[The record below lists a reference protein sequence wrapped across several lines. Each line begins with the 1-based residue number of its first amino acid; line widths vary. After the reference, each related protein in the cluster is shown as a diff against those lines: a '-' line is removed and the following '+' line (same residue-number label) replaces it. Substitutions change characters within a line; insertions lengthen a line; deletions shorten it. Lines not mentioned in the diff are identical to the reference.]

1 MKYKIIHDPVH
12 GSIKIKGAILE
23 LLHSPEIQ
31 RLRDIK
37 QLGLTNLVFPGA
49 NHTRFEH
56 SLGVYYLTNKICA
69 ELNIE
74 KEVLNA
80 AAVLHDSGHLPFS
93 HTFEYLSR
101 IYLKKDHIDLAC
113 ENVLKLEDLLEK
125 YNIDPKEVIR
135 IIKCEEEGYK
145 SQIISGDL
153 DVDRIDY
160 LLRDSHYTGVAH
172 GIIDVERILKT
183 IEIRDGVLG
192 INKKGVLAVEGMLIA
207 RDLMYTSVYFHKTA
221 RICESMLGRAVESIL
236 EDEKIEE
243 IVKMTDSE
251 LLCLLKNSEGF
262 SKEIYRRLKYRD
274 LFKVVA
280 YIDIDSDFEKRKE
293 LEREICERA
302 NIPENY
308 CIVDIPSFKNPE
320 KLEIKVFDEEIKN
333 FEEYMI
339 LKKSKPIEYPTIVST
354 PEKYIEK
361 VKRVVED
368 YEKYT

>member
-1 MKYKIIHDPVH
+1 MKYKIIHDPIH
-12 GSIKIKGAILE
+12 GSIKVKGVILE
-23 LLHSPEIQ
+23 LLHSHELQ

-69 ELNIE
+69 ELNLE
-74 KEVLNA
+74 KDVLNA

-93 HTFEYLSR
+93 HTFEYLSK
-101 IYLKKDHIDLAC
+101 IYLKKDHVDLAC

-125 YNIDPKEVIR
+125 YNVDPGEVIKV
-135 IIKCEEEGYK
+135 IKCEEKGYK

-172 GIIDVERILKT
+172 GIIDLERILKT

-207 RDLMYTSVYFHKTA
+207 RDLMYASVYFHKTA

-236 EDEKIEE
+236 EKKEIEE
-243 IVKMTDSE
+243 IVKMTDTE
-251 LLCLLKNSEGF
+251 LLCILKNSGGF
-262 SKEIYRRLKYRD
+262 PKDIYKRLKYRN

-280 YIDIDSDFEKRKE
+280 YTDLNLNFEKRKE
-293 LEREICERA
+293 LEREICEKA

-308 CIVDIPSFKNPE
+308 CIVDIPSFKNPD
-320 KLEIKVFDEEIKN
+320 KLKIKVFDKEIKN
-333 FEEYMI
+333 FEDYMI
-339 LKKSKPIEYPTIVST
+339 LKKSKPIKYPTIIST
-354 PEKYIEK
+354 PEKYMEK
-361 VKRVVED
+361 VRRVVKN
-368 YEKYT
+368 YEKNT